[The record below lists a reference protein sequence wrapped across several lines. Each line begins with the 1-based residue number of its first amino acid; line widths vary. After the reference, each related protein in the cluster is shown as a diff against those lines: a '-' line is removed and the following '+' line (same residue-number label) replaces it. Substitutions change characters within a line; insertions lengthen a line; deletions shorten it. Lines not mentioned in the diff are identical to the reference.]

1 MASNTSEQK
10 IKVLLI
16 VQQCY
21 PDSVSVFLVGYQFFK
36 IINDIADVTL
46 VTHEQNRES
55 LEKRNEYKNVIY
67 MKQSK
72 VSKKYND
79 WLENLAYQ
87 GKITW
92 ALYHVFAY
100 PVYAEF
106 DQNVY
111 ETFKSEIV
119 RGDYDIVH
127 AITPI
132 VPRYPYKV
140 SQLFTHTPFILG
152 PVNGGVPF
160 PAGFKEV
167 AEKEGS
173 KLNSFLKALGRRI
186 IPGYV
191 STYKKA
197 AHILSGSTYTSE
209 LIKKLFNIPNQKI
222 TLVYENAIESSL
234 LENNQNYQKYS
245 DSNDGSINLLFV
257 GRLVPY
263 KCADIVIEAI
273 NRLAPEIKDRV
284 YLTIVGDGSEKN
296 TLQKM
301 VGDYHLDRRVKFTGW
316 LSREEVLEFYQEAD
330 IFCFPSIREFGGA
343 VVIEAMTFGLPCI
356 VVNNGG
362 IGEYVTE
369 KVGFSID
376 PVSREHVVDEVKN
389 KIEFLVL
396 DRETRNEMSQNAI
409 RRAGELTW
417 DSKAKTILE
426 IYEKVL
432 RKKAS

>member
-46 VTHEQNRES
+46 VTHEQNRVS

-140 SQLFTHTPFILG
+140 SQLCTHTPFILG

-173 KLNSFLKALGRRI
+173 KLNSFLKTLGRRI

-209 LIKKLFNIPNQKI
+209 LIKKLFDIPNQKI
-222 TLVYENAIESSL
+222 TIGKPEM
-234 LENNQNYQKYS
+234 
-245 DSNDGSINLLFV
+245 
-257 GRLVPY
+257 
-263 KCADIVIEAI
+263 KCHTMPFD
-273 NRLAPEIKDRV
+273 APE
-284 YLTIVGDGSEKN
+284 N
-296 TLQKM
+296 
-301 VGDYHLDRRVKFTGW
+301 
-316 LSREEVLEFYQEAD
+316 
-330 IFCFPSIREFGGA
+330 
-343 VVIEAMTFGLPCI
+343 
-356 VVNNGG
+356 
-362 IGEYVTE
+362 
-369 KVGFSID
+369 
-376 PVSREHVVDEVKN
+376 
-389 KIEFLVL
+389 
-396 DRETRNEMSQNAI
+396 
-409 RRAGELTW
+409 
-417 DSKAKTILE
+417 
-426 IYEKVL
+426 
-432 RKKAS
+432 